1 MTWIFFYF
9 QDSRNAVFHILT
21 DSQNFY
27 AIKHF
32 FARNNYKN
40 ATVHVLNF
48 EQLKLKHTN
57 SQNLLPSEEFRVVA
71 RNKTEYIS
79 VFSHSHFLLP
89 EIFPDLQ
96 KIVLLDDDLVVQRD
110 LSRLF
115 EIDLEE
121 KVVGAVNFCRVRLGQ
136 IKGYLNGF
144 DYGANEDCLWIS
156 GLNVVDLKKWREM
169 SISNTYQGLVKKVS
183 N

>member
-1 MTWIFFYF
+1 M
-9 QDSRNAVFHILT
+9 
-21 DSQNFY
+21 
-27 AIKHF
+27 KHF

-40 ATVHVLNF
+40 ATVDVLNF

-57 SQNLLPSEEFRVVA
+57 SRTLLPSEEFRVVA
-71 RNKTEYIS
+71 RNRTEYIS

-89 EIFPDLQ
+89 EIFPDLE

-110 LSRLF
+110 LSQLF
-115 EIDLEE
+115 KIDLEG
-121 KVVGAVNFCRVRLGQ
+121 KVVGSVDFCRVRLGQ

-169 SISNTYQGLVKKVS
+169 SISSAYDELVKKVS
-183 N
+183 SKLLFLL